1 MLSADHE
8 VLRPTPRRPFEI
20 TPASSGSSAP
30 ATPYSELSNPNMLD
44 SKVNNHHPPSRTRSI
59 LNLTSS
65 TLFGI
70 YSPTVHDTI
79 RDEPSTP
86 WGTGAQ
92 TPGGHQSLNTTAA
105 TSRAA
110 ADWERPGS
118 KRTKSATL
126 VHQSHLSAGMRLLG
140 LALKTVLL
148 FCLGVAYGVIII
160 LLHDNHFRA
169 IRVSGIDGYS
179 WAHLAFWGIAGVV
192 LGSLL
197 PWVDILWE
205 DKLRDAVKSL
215 DTRQTGMK
223 GMDPISSND
232 NDKAEKSSHR
242 SNDWTPVVR
251 SLDPLTPSPY
261 RIASNIPEKPH
272 NPLPPQRRIPWQSTL
287 QVSLTLALV
296 NPVLWYLVDRS
307 KPGFF
312 LSSLI
317 GIAGTAI
324 LLRVNPEIVPPP
336 ATVSMP
342 ASVLNASSGPRFG
355 NDGIPWLEIAGL
367 GGVSRESIGVGT
379 WIASVLFCGCVC
391 IGNIGRRLGKQ
402 R

>member
-1 MLSADHE
+1 MPSADHE
-8 VLRPTPRRPFEI
+8 ILRPTPRRPFEI

-30 ATPYSELSNPNMLD
+30 ATPYSETSNPNMLD
-44 SKVNNHHPPSRTRSI
+44 LKANSDLPPSRTRSI

-92 TPGGHQSLNTTAA
+92 TPGGHQGINTTAA
-105 TSRAA
+105 TSPAI
-110 ADWERPGS
+110 ADWERPRS
-118 KRTKSATL
+118 KRTKSAAL
-126 VHQSHLSAGMRLLG
+126 VHQSHLSAGMRLFAW
-140 LALKTVLL
+140 ALKTVLL

-179 WAHLAFWGIAGVV
+179 WTYLGFWGIAGVA

-205 DKLRDAVKSL
+205 DKLRDAVEGSE
-215 DTRQTGMK
+215 TRQSGMK
-223 GMDPISSND
+223 GMDTISSND
-232 NDKAEKSSHR
+232 NDKDEKSSPR

-251 SLDPLTPSPY
+251 SIGAFIG
-261 RIASNIPEKPH
+261 IAFAI
-272 NPLPPQRRIPWQSTL
+272 RRIPWESTL

-312 LSSLI
+312 LSSLV

-342 ASVLNASSGPRFG
+342 ASVLNESSGPRFG
-355 NDGIPWLEIAGL
+355 NDGISWLEIGGL

-391 IGNIGRRLGKQ
+391 FGNLGRRLASRGGGAE
-402 R
+402 